1 MRVFVGICLIL
12 SLTPFSARAEKGP
25 EALQKSVT
33 QTIAADQKAQ
43 EKAQSWAEERSAIL
57 SEIRELKRLKRWTA
71 HQREKY
77 QIYIQK
83 QEDAIAE
90 LKRRQKA
97 AKQIR
102 MELAPYLDTVYERL
116 ASFVNAD
123 LPFLPGERQKRLTFL
138 QEALNDYHLGLDEK
152 TRQVLEALEA
162 EAGYGGSSERSQGTI
177 PINGVSTQVELLRLG
192 RVGLYYRSL
201 DGRQIGWFDPDADAW
216 QPLPQKYRRELK
228 WAMEMAEKKRT
239 PELLSLPVGGPDS

>member
-1 MRVFVGICLIL
+1 MRTFIGICLIL
-12 SLTPFSARAEKGP
+12 SLVSFTARAEKGP
-25 EALQKSVT
+25 QALQKSVA
-33 QTIAADQKAQ
+33 QTIAADQKAG

-57 SEIRELKRLKRWTA
+57 SQIRELKRLKRWTA

-116 ASFVNAD
+116 EAFVNAD
-123 LPFLPGERQKRLTFL
+123 LPFLPGERRKRLAFL

-152 TRQVLEALEA
+152 TRQVLEALQA
-162 EAGYGGSSERSQGTI
+162 EAGYGSTSERSQGTI
-177 PINGVSTQVELLRLG
+177 EINGVATQVELLRLG
-192 RVGLYYRSL
+192 RVGLYYQTL
-201 DGRQIGWFDPDADAW
+201 DGQRIGWFDREAGAW

-239 PELLSLPVGGPDS
+239 PELISLPVGGPDS